1 MDWRKA
7 GYQMAKGADDLDRDL
22 SVIRIFAQLFCYII
36 GFGIAV
42 VALQTIVSWAVGLIG
57 LIGPLVGIVLVGYIA
72 IKVLAFF
79 ARK

>member
-22 SVIRIFAQLFCYII
+22 SVISIFAQLFCYII
-36 GFGIAV
+36 SFGIAV
-42 VALQTIVSWAVGLIG
+42 VALQTIVSWAVG

-72 IKVLAFF
+72 IKVLAFL

>member
-22 SVIRIFAQLFCYII
+22 SVIRIFAQLVCYII

-42 VALQTIVSWAVGLIG
+42 VALQTIVSWAVG